1 MGGRIRLRPQVA
13 SILAEVDSP
22 KRIPVIVS
30 SANYSFPG
38 GEVLPQPRSSA
49 GDALPQ
55 RCQVIEVRVAELRQ
69 LFNAIDPSPF
79 RQRDLDPRAE
89 EFIVD
94 WARDLQMDQ
103 SWALVVHLNRPA
115 GRPDEAAALREAIQ
129 EYFGQRVVASRRKLR
144 ELFRRGRIS
153 LVIGLAFL
161 SASIAVGDAVAGY
174 LGDGR
179 LGEVIREGF
188 LIGGWVAMW
197 RPLEVFLYDWWPI
210 RAEGHLL
217 QRLSA
222 MPVRIEYKGAAPADA
237 WRSDW
242 PEVAPAEVPMGAP
255 TRTPAR
261 NAVTN
266 AERTME
272 SETTGHQHT
281 PEEERRIREAALDK
295 TIADSFP
302 ASDPPSS
309 DPNPD
314 DHSAIERE
322 RPADADPEPRNPQGR
337 QVGS

>member
-1 MGGRIRLRPQVA
+1 MP
-13 SILAEVDSP
+13 
-22 KRIPVIVS
+22 
-30 SANYSFPG
+30 
-38 GEVLPQPRSSA
+38 PQPRSSA

-94 WARDLQMDQ
+94 WASDLPMDKP
-103 SWALVVHLNRPA
+103 WALVVHLDRPA
-115 GRPDEAAALREAIQ
+115 GRADEAAALREAIH

-153 LVIGLAFL
+153 LVIALAFL
-161 SASIAVGDAVAGY
+161 TASIAVGDAVAGY
-174 LGDGR
+174 LGESR
-179 LGEVIREGF
+179 LGGVIREGF

-210 RAEGHLL
+210 RAEGRLL
-217 QRLSA
+217 QRLST
-222 MPVRIEYKGAAPADA
+222 MPVRIEYIETAPADA

-242 PEVAPAEVPMGAP
+242 PEVPATQGPRSALTEP
-255 TRTPAR
+255 RAR

-266 AERTME
+266 AERTMAPQQ
-272 SETTGHQHT
+272 TGHGRA

-322 RPADADPEPRNPQGR
+322 RPTDDGVKRRKP
-337 QVGS
+337 